1 MATSNG
7 FLTLAGL
14 GMGAGAGYLAYRA
27 LPYVQRRFAMWKD
40 PWSDPENYGY
50 QLVQALIAIGSGGLF
65 GMGLGLGSP
74 RDIPLYHSDF
84 IFAALTEEFGLVFSV
99 CLLILYVLIIMRGL
113 IAAMNA
119 RTSFHSLAAF
129 GVVAMLG
136 LQTMLIVGGNTQ
148 LLPLTGVTLPLISS
162 GGSSLVSTFFALG
175 MLCGITS
182 LNAED
187 EARDIEQIEIR
198 QEAML

>member
-1 MATSNG
+1 MSVD
-7 FLTLAGL
+7 FSE
-14 GMGAGAGYLAYRA
+14 
-27 LPYVQRRFAMWKD
+27 
-40 PWSDPENYGY
+40 WSAAQTPVVTI
-50 QLVQALIAIGSGGLF
+50 LV
-65 GMGLGLGSP
+65 
-74 RDIPLYHSDF
+74 
-84 IFAALTEEFGLVFSV
+84 
-99 CLLILYVLIIMRGL
+99 
-113 IAAMNA
+113 
-119 RTSFHSLAAF
+119 LAAI

-162 GGSSLVSTFFALG
+162 GGSPLVSTFFALG

-182 LNAED
+182 LNTED